1 MKSQYRVFQS
11 IIHKFE
17 SRSKL
22 LSEHCTH
29 SSGIDPPKK
38 YIVYYSN
45 YASGKNGVYFFF
57 FWGRRRLTFERWD
70 IDGADRNVLWQ
81 IAQELCKLYDNNKTL
96 ITAFLRAMK

>member
-1 MKSQYRVFQS
+1 MIYYASGFWKREDNGYFYYTDVSIMKSQYRVFQS

-57 FWGRRRLTFERWD
+57 FWGRRRLTFER
-70 IDGADRNVLWQ
+70 
-81 IAQELCKLYDNNKTL
+81 
-96 ITAFLRAMK
+96 